1 MEGVVVATVVM
12 EANDCCVNN
21 GYAGWLWKWWLRYGG
36 DGGVHDEGN
45 GVENVM
51 MAVMVGGGGGGSND
65 GEIVTN
71 IVEVMVA
78 IVIIAVAYIITLFI
92 KILT

>member
-21 GYAGWLWKWWLRYGG
+21 ICVGWLLKWWLRCGG
-36 DGGVHDEGN
+36 DGGVHDECN

-51 MAVMVGGGGGGSND
+51 MAVMVGGGGGVSGGGGD
-65 GEIVTN
+65 VGRW
-71 IVEVMVA
+71 
-78 IVIIAVAYIITLFI
+78 
-92 KILT
+92 